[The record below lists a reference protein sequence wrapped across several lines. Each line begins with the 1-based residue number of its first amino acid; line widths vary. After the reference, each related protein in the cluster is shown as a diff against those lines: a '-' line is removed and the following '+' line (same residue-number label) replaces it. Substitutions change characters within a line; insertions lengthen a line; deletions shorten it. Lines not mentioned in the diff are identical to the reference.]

1 MTCLPGYQQSFF
13 SCLQA
18 LLYFFW
24 ISLKPERELKYGGY
38 NTKIILNFITIMRL
52 GNNLNSEI
60 NLRFCLRE
68 ESSPEEPFLVHM

>member
-38 NTKIILNFITIMRL
+38 NTKIILNFITIMRAFQKSHFL
-52 GNNLNSEI
+52 YICNVY
-60 NLRFCLRE
+60 
-68 ESSPEEPFLVHM
+68 SSNVTVVKLLIVQL